1 MNSSELTQQAYG
13 FSYQNFARDKK
24 ISKSAFLLT
33 SEAVVKLHYIQFNF
47 LWYTVVIKIIL
58 NRYIYMV
65 QNKSH
70 ISVIIGLFPT
80 FIPTDNHYYQYIMYS
95 SRVSFCKYKYDF
107 LSFPVPWY
115 PGIEQFN
122 WVAA

>member
-13 FSYQNFARDKK
+13 FSYQNFARGKRV
-24 ISKSAFLLT
+24 SKSAFLLT
-33 SEAVVKLHYIQFNF
+33 SEAVIKLHYIQFSF
-47 LWYTVVIKIIL
+47 LWYTVIIKIFL

-80 FIPTDNHYYQYIMYS
+80 FIPTDNHYYQYVMCS
-95 SRVSFCKYKYDF
+95 LEF
-107 LSFPVPWY
+107 LYVNINMISY
-115 PGIEQFN
+115 PFQCPGAQ
-122 WVAA
+122 V